1 MIIPIG
7 TKSSL
12 ALKPKVTI
20 GLIAANAIVAAITIP
35 LALKTENALLKVRG
49 ERFATQIRLYLG
61 EHPREDAF
69 AGIPSAGVESAL
81 RELEAANDVQD
92 LQIALYNSFQTT
104 GILPGAFE
112 SYEKTLRNRG
122 DTDGGSALGS
132 SGMLASWRTLCAK
145 EQEISDGS
153 VLNRFGLIPREMN
166 RVHTFFTH
174 LFLHAGIWH
183 LLGNMLFLW
192 IVGCLLEDS
201 WGRIPFLAFY
211 IAGGALA
218 GLAHCSQDPSSSMAL
233 VGASGAIAAAMG
245 AFTIRHF
252 LTKIK
257 FFYFF
262 LFFFKPYA
270 GTFHLPAFVFLPFWF
285 MSQVALHYLNGAMG
299 GGSNVAYMAHIGG
312 FSVGLLTAL
321 AVRFTGLEERFL
333 APSVRKTQVKAGVL
347 KDPRFE
353 RACELLERGNRESAR
368 ALFNKLLDDRL
379 EDVDLIQDI
388 ALMYRENGLA
398 EDHEILSE
406 KALKLMILKGS
417 MEEAARF
424 TLDMLNRHDRIRI
437 NGQYLMRIA
446 KWLTEQQSY
455 GEAHDVYRSI
465 IASSRSPNISSKA
478 YIALAK
484 LLSDKMNNTRDALAL
499 LREARREPLEAEAE
513 ETILQLEAV
522 LNGRENTLYAPGTPR

>member
-12 ALKPKVTI
+12 ALKPKLTI

-35 LALKTENALLKVRG
+35 LMLTTESALLRVRG
-49 ERFATQIRLYLG
+49 ERFATQIRLYL
-61 EHPREDAF
+61 EDHQREDAF
-69 AGIPSAGVESAL
+69 ALIPSAGVEPAL
-81 RELEAANDVQD
+81 RELETAKDVQG

-104 GILPGAFE
+104 GILPGEFE
-112 SYEKTLRNRG
+112 SYKETLRSGGESDR
-122 DTDGGSALGS
+122 GSAIGS
-132 SGMLASWRTLCAK
+132 SGMLAAWKTLCAK

-153 VLNRFGLIPREMN
+153 VLNRFGLIPGKMN
-166 RVHTFFTH
+166 RVYTFFTH
-174 LFLHAGIWH
+174 LFLHGGIWH

-201 WGRIPFLAFY
+201 WGRLPFLAFY

-218 GLAHCSQDPSSSMAL
+218 GLVHCFQDTTSSMPL

-252 LTKIK
+252 WTKIK

-270 GTFHLPAFVFLPFWF
+270 GTFYLPAFVFLPFWF
-285 MSQVALHYLNGAMG
+285 MTQVAFHYLNGIAG

-312 FSVGLLTAL
+312 FSAGLLAAL
-321 AVRFTGLEERFL
+321 MMRITGFEERFL
-333 APSVRKTQVKAGVL
+333 APAVRKTQVKAGVL

-353 RACELLERGNRESAR
+353 RACELLKRGNRESAR

-379 EDVDLIQDI
+379 EDIDMIQDI
-388 ALMYRENGLA
+388 ALLYRENGLA
-398 EDHEILSE
+398 DDYGTLTE
-406 KALKLMILKGS
+406 KALKLMILQGR

-424 TLDMLNRHDRIRI
+424 ALDILDRRDQVRI
-437 NGQYLMRIA
+437 NAQYLMRVA
-446 KWLTEQQSY
+446 KWLTERGSF

-465 IASSRSPNISSKA
+465 IARDQPSNVSSKA
-478 YIALAK
+478 YLALAK
-484 LLSDKMNNTRDALAL
+484 LLSDKMNNSRDALAL
-499 LREARREPLEAEAE
+499 LREAREKPLESEWE
-513 ETILQLEAV
+513 ETITQLEA
-522 LNGRENTLYAPGTPR
+522 LLSDRENTLYVPGTLR